1 MYLYFARHGESE
13 ANLIQEFSNR
23 GWKHGLTEKGVLQA
37 QGLAYRLQNKNI
49 LRIYTSP
56 LKRAVQTASLAAGI
70 LGTAY
75 QIADALREFDTGICE
90 GKRDPEDWQ
99 YWKLAMHN
107 WNELGQYDYR
117 IEGGESF
124 NDMHARFFPFVN
136 RLVTEWEKGAG
147 NLLLIGHGALYWCML
162 PKLLSNLNPE
172 RIAGMDFPNSG
183 YVVAEA
189 QAEGLVCL
197 EWCGTAIS
205 VQ

>member
-1 MYLYFARHGESE
+1 
-13 ANLIQEFSNR
+13 
-23 GWKHGLTEKGVLQA
+23 
-37 QGLAYRLQNKNI
+37 
-49 LRIYTSP
+49 
-56 LKRAVQTASLAAGI
+56 
-70 LGTAY
+70 
-75 QIADALREFDTGICE
+75 
-90 GKRDPEDWQ
+90 
-99 YWKLAMHN
+99 
-107 WNELGQYDYR
+107 
-117 IEGGESF
+117 
-124 NDMHARFFPFVN
+124 
-136 RLVTEWEKGAG
+136 VTEWEKGAG